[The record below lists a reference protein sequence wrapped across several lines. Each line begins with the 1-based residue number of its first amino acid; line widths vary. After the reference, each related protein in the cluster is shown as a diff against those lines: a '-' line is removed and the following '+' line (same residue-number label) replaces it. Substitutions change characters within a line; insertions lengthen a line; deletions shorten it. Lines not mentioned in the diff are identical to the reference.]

1 MTGRGDVAT
10 GAARA
15 GAPGAGP
22 GGERLLEVRD
32 LQVAYGAAPALW
44 GVTLEVRLGELL
56 CIVGPNGA
64 GKTTLINAIAGI
76 QPARGG
82 SIVFEGE
89 DITRLPPHR
98 FCAAGIA
105 IVPEGRR
112 LFTAM
117 TVRENL
123 ELGSYLPAAKAHRRE
138 SLAAAL
144 ALFPVLEAK
153 LASPAGELSGG
164 QQQMVAIARAL
175 MARPRLLLLDEPSLG
190 LAPRVVDDVI
200 AAVQR
205 VNGDGMAVL
214 LVEQNVAMAMAI
226 ADRAYVLEEGRIVI
240 EGEPQALLA
249 RPEIQR
255 AYLGV

>member
-1 MTGRGDVAT
+1 MLDVH
-10 GAARA
+10 G
-15 GAPGAGP
+15 
-22 GGERLLEVRD
+22 LEVW
-32 LQVAYGAAPALW
+32 YGAAPALW
-44 GVTLEVRLGELL
+44 GVSLTLRAGELL
-56 CIVGPNGA
+56 AVVGPNGA
-64 GKTTLINAIAGI
+64 GKTTLINALCGIERARAG
-76 QPARGG
+76 R
-82 SIVFEGE
+82 IVVDGT
-89 DITRLPPHR
+89 DVTRWPSHR

-123 ELGSYLPAAKAHRRE
+123 ELGSYLPRARAERAD

-144 ALFPVLEAK
+144 ELFPALGEK

-190 LAPRVVDDVI
+190 LSPLIVTDMFD
-200 AAVQR
+200 AVRRINAQG
-205 VNGDGMAVL
+205 VSVL
-214 LVEQNVAMAMAI
+214 LVEQNVEVALSLS
-226 ADRAYVLEEGRIVI
+226 DRAYVLEEGRIVA
-240 EGEPQALLA
+240 EGEPGDLLA

>member
-1 MTGRGDVAT
+1 MLDVH
-10 GAARA
+10 G
-15 GAPGAGP
+15 
-22 GGERLLEVRD
+22 LEVW
-32 LQVAYGAAPALW
+32 YGAAPALW
-44 GVTLEVRLGELL
+44 GVSLTLRAGELL
-56 CIVGPNGA
+56 AVVGPNGA
-64 GKTTLINAIAGI
+64 GKTTLINALCGIERARAG
-76 QPARGG
+76 R
-82 SIVFEGE
+82 IVVDGT
-89 DITRLPPHR
+89 DVTRWPSHR

-123 ELGSYLPAAKAHRRE
+123 ELGSHLPRARAERAD

-144 ALFPVLEAK
+144 ELFPALGEK

-190 LAPRVVDDVI
+190 LSPLIVADMFD
-200 AAVQR
+200 AVRRINAQG
-205 VNGDGMAVL
+205 VSVL
-214 LVEQNVAMAMAI
+214 LVEQNVEI
-226 ADRAYVLEEGRIVI
+226 ALSLSDRAYVLEEGRIVA
-240 EGEPQALLA
+240 EGESDDLLA